1 MTSIEDASM
10 MARRDIPDEMD
21 VYRGY
26 SKDGGEDHMSE
37 DFKLEE
43 PFIWPRRRGIL
54 LERMSCRV

>member
-1 MTSIEDASM
+1 M

>member
-1 MTSIEDASM
+1 M

-43 PFIWPRRRGIL
+43 PFIVDTGRSSSTTPPSR
-54 LERMSCRV
+54 